1 MSTHKKK
8 PQMFLDMNVKDED
21 QDENIPSSDDEVQYE
36 VKKEKEATMS
46 NAERLKDIEE
56 RDELAE
62 RIRNRDEAKTKRKGE
77 VQSSKVIEE
86 AAKRLKMEK
95 DDRLKVIPKLREE
108 SRQVYLKTRE
118 EVKGFK
124 KKCFIFFG

>member
-118 EVKGFK
+118 EVKGF
-124 KKCFIFFG
+124 